1 MMLTGDREAN
11 ATHVADKLGI
21 KKVYASLLPEDKVR
35 YVEEMRSD
43 VSKSG
48 HIAFVGDGINDA
60 PALATADVGIA
71 FANSTSA
78 AAATAAD
85 AIVLK
90 EGSDHISSLPYL
102 FRVARKTR
110 NIMKQNIALAMVS
123 ILGASLPSVAG
134 KIPLWLSVSVHE
146 GSTLLVALNSLRCLL
161 PESKWWVGAAL
172 LVSALMVPGY
182 YFSKVM
188 Q

>member
-1 MMLTGDREAN
+1 M
-11 ATHVADKLGI
+11 
-21 KKVYASLLPEDKVR
+21 
-35 YVEEMRSD
+35 
-43 VSKSG
+43 
-48 HIAFVGDGINDA
+48 VGDGINDA

-134 KIPLWLSVSVHE
+134 KIPLWLSVSLHE

-161 PESKWWVGAAL
+161 PETKVTAKQTLRWAAAASLLSVFLFPGFFGALAARTGLAQHLGAL
-172 LVSALMVPGY
+172 GL
-182 YFSKVM
+182 
-188 Q
+188 